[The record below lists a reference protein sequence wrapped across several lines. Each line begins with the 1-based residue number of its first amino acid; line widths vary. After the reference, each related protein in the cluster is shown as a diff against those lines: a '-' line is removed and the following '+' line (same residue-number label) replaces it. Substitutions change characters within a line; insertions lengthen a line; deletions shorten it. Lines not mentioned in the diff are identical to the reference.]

1 MDIVAHGES
10 EVEIAYQLKPP
21 GRGEAET
28 EDRSKK
34 LDYGTS
40 CGIRSDSGR
49 REFLDIAAGELL
61 QTVRTAEGE
70 GVLSVKDGHCFEIG
84 FLASP

>member
-10 EVEIAYQLKPP
+10 ELEIAYQLESP
-21 GRGEAET
+21 GWGEAEI

-49 REFLDIAAGELL
+49 REFLEIAAGELL

-70 GVLSVKDGHCFEIG
+70 GVLSVKDGHCFRID
-84 FLASP
+84 FLACP